1 MQLKTRGERTLR
13 KLLPYLSVSCHY
25 TIVLLYSYQL
35 SQSKTTVTVLVS
47 YLSIV
52 LVGLSM
58 EQTSSTFP
66 LLEPAAILYVISR
79 KVFSSANLV
88 YQSRQTQSRNKT
100 IIEFDSGF
108 KNDLAGIILNPKVF
122 DVSLLLASQLFSNQL
137 TDRCDLTEQQVRP
150 NDYVR
155 TYHKRLHF

>member
-108 KNDLAGIILNPKVF
+108 KNDLAGIILNPKGPAVLPDCNCQF
-122 DVSLLLASQLFSNQL
+122 VLALRIFFFLLTVESV
-137 TDRCDLTEQQVRP
+137 C
-150 NDYVR
+150 R
-155 TYHKRLHF
+155 TLCLV